1 MPSGEPKISVIV
13 PTYNRADAV
22 RKCLDS
28 LLNQTLDAG
37 LYEIVVVDNNSSDDT
52 ELAVNEYM
60 ARSEQSIHYVF
71 EPKQGLHF
79 ARHAGAKA
87 AHSEI
92 LAFTDDDAVC
102 DERWLEELLAAFQEM
117 NVGCAGGKII
127 INWDRE
133 PPSWIIP
140 YEAVLGRLDYGP
152 EPLILKSGQLIN
164 GGNLAIQRTI
174 LEDLGGFNPD
184 QVGEVLIGD
193 GEVGLCY
200 KAHSAGIKIA
210 WVPAALV
217 WHCQTV
223 GKNATLLDLKR
234 RFSNNGAAYAYS
246 FYQRHHPTRL
256 NLLGSAAVS
265 FRAFF
270 VQKLLILRNR
280 LAKIREENYEREL
293 SAAYLWTKA
302 LWELKFLFREQ
313 CRKNAAKQN
322 WWE

>member
-1 MPSGEPKISVIV
+1 MDDGIRISAII
-13 PTYNRADAV
+13 PTFNRPNALQNCV
-22 RKCLDS
+22 ES
-28 LLNQTLDAG
+28 LLRQTLNPRM
-37 LYEIVVVDNNSSDDT
+37 YEIIIVDNNSSDAT
-52 ELAVNEYM
+52 REALNGYLKLATHNV
-60 ARSEQSIHYVF
+60 IYVC
-71 EPKQGLHF
+71 EPRQGLHF

-102 DERWLEELLAAFQEM
+102 DEHWLEELLAAFQEM

-140 YEAVLGRLDYGP
+140 YEAVLGRLNYGP

-164 GGNLAIQRTI
+164 GGNLAIRRTT
-174 LEDLGGFNPD
+174 LKDLGGFNPD

-200 KAHSAGIKIA
+200 KAHRAGIKIA
-210 WVPAALV
+210 WVPSAVV

-234 RFSNNGAAYAYS
+234 RFSNNGVAAAYS
-246 FYQRHHPTRL
+246 FYQGHHPTRL
-256 NLLGSAAVS
+256 NLLGSAAAS

-270 VQKLLILRNR
+270 VQRLLILRNR
-280 LAKIREENYEREL
+280 LAKIRDENYEQEL
-293 SAAYLWTKA
+293 SATYLRAKA
-302 LWELKFLFREQ
+302 SWELKFLFRER
-313 CRKNAAKQN
+313 CRKYAAKQN